1 MIVEHF
7 NDILC
12 ILPKPF
18 HVYYQ
23 KMIGLE
29 KESTFGISLED
40 IKFDEKIFIK
50 KTNIEQ
56 YYFEHEIKNW
66 SKILGNSGHE
76 EILSQGIQHFGN
88 FLQLS
93 DQVIKISYV
102 LTPNLLISR

>member
-1 MIVEHF
+1 MIVAHF
-7 NDILC
+7 NDIVC

-29 KESTFGISLED
+29 KESTFSISLED

-56 YYFEHEIKNW
+56 YNFEHEIENC
-66 SKILGNSGHE
+66 STILGNSGDE
-76 EILSQGIQHFGN
+76 EILSQHFEN
-88 FLQLS
+88 LLQLS
-93 DQVIKISYV
+93 DQVGKV
-102 LTPNLLISR
+102 

>member
-1 MIVEHF
+1 MSVAHF
-7 NDILC
+7 NDIVC
-12 ILPKPF
+12 ILPEAF

-29 KESTFGISLED
+29 KESTFSISLED

-76 EILSQGIQHFGN
+76 EILSQGIQHFEN

-102 LTPNLLISR
+102 LTPNLLINR

>member
-7 NDILC
+7 HDLLC
-12 ILPKPF
+12 LCPRKF

-23 KMIGLE
+23 KMDGLE

-56 YYFEHEIKNW
+56 YNFEHEIENC
-66 SKILGNSGHE
+66 STILENSGDE
-76 EILSQGIQHFGN
+76 EILSEHFEN
-88 FLQLS
+88 LLQLS
-93 DQVIKISYV
+93 DQVGKV
-102 LTPNLLISR
+102 